1 MIAIDMVPRQLYPN
15 SMNRRLL
22 IVAGAFLAVAGFGA
36 TRWALAEYDALSVG
50 GKTRDGSEAWLE
62 GREIPRPPVIDVRDT
77 PEYWDSAPTLRPPPD
92 WKGPLPEV
100 QDIPDSWYVAP
111 TVTPSL
117 SLPRTTPLRTIYGAG
132 WLVAGLGVACLSA
145 AAFPRR
151 VGGLGSQ

>member
-62 GREIPRPPVIDVRDT
+62 GREIPRPPVINIDDT
-77 PEYWDSAPTLRPPPD
+77 PEYWGGVSDP
-92 WKGPLPEV
+92 
-100 QDIPDSWYVAP
+100 
-111 TVTPSL
+111 
-117 SLPRTTPLRTIYGAG
+117 LPRTTPLRTIYGAG

-145 AAFPRR
+145 VAFPRR
-151 VGGLGSQ
+151 VGGLGSL